1 MLVKR
6 VMVRCALRGQRR
18 AARRAVAGVLSV
30 IAAMVIPPARAEPD
44 PAPPPRPSWDQV
56 ANIKDAAQ
64 RIGKLQAS
72 KGVEA
77 AYKFIDACYRT
88 HSLAEAYS
96 AAFESCIAQDY
107 LETKMLVQIYVRT
120 PPETLKSFGSP
131 TPEVLAD
138 TMGKRIVSA
147 FAQYKIT
154 VTEANDFK
162 ALVDKHGL
170 PEFVKIVFPQAARE
184 FEGSKAGKKPKQ

>member
-1 MLVKR
+1 MYGPFR
-6 VMVRCALRGQRR
+6 ASSQWQFAARPGARSRR
-18 AARRAVAGVLSV
+18 ARSRA
-30 IAAMVIPPARAEPD
+30 AAESRA
-44 PAPPPRPSWDQV
+44 WDQV

-120 PPETLKSFGSP
+120 PPETLKKFGSP
-131 TPEVLAD
+131 IA
-138 TMGKRIVSA
+138 
-147 FAQYKIT
+147 
-154 VTEANDFK
+154 
-162 ALVDKHGL
+162 
-170 PEFVKIVFPQAARE
+170 
-184 FEGSKAGKKPKQ
+184 